1 MKHSHRSAIA
11 LITSGLLAGGALGAA
26 ALARQHNGGDSA
38 AQVASVSTNTGSD
51 MSAAI
56 QDILAQSAAMHDRM
70 LASRADL
77 ANINRQLKERR
88 AMARAAA
95 LATSVVAQATLSPNA
110 GSADDSTDTT
120 GSAGSGTDS
129 SETDSPDNDDPTTST
144 PTTTR
149 GDDDTTGSTEHSPR
163 GGDPTGGGDDDNGN
177 DDNGNDDN
185 GGTGHPDE

>member
-11 LITSGLLAGGALGAA
+11 VITSGLLAGGALGAA

-38 AQVASVSTNTGSD
+38 AEVASVSTNTGSD

-56 QDILAQSAAMHDRM
+56 QDILANSAALHDRM
-70 LASRADL
+70 LATRADL

-110 GSADDSTDTT
+110 GSTDDSTDTT
-120 GSAGSGTDS
+120 GSGTDPY
-129 SETDSPDNDDPTTST
+129 ETDSPESDDPTTST
-144 PTTTR
+144 PATTS
-149 GDDDTTGSTEHSPR
+149 GDDDTTGSTEHSPS
-163 GGDPTGGGDDDNGN
+163 GGDPTGGGYDDNGN
-177 DDNGNDDN
+177 DDSEDN
-185 GGTGHPDE
+185 GGTGYPDE